1 MANWTIIGGSQGPV
15 VNPPGGSTGG
25 GSSTKNDSVADK
37 ATFFAGFGTPILPG
51 MDYGVRHIV
60 ARESTPAALYAYLST
75 PPPAGSFIFDLLL
88 SQDAGATWHTI
99 LGTPISIVS
108 ADVVESTDFVAGTA
122 FAPGNLLRLDV
133 LSAGF
138 SSGFQCVLTMMGA
151 TAPGWDRATFI
162 FGISGNPPVGR
173 DFGGYFIVSR
183 FTAPSS
189 VLVNLKSPPGGD
201 VALDLQVL
209 RDGTWTSILPSPLTV
224 AEGFDGVLSSE
235 EFVDRMA
242 FAPGELIRPYLVS
255 GPSAC
260 GMGYNVVLITEVLK

>member
-15 VNPPGGSTGG
+15 INPPSGG
-25 GSSTKNDSVADK
+25 GGGGTTLTGLAEK

-51 MDYGVRHIV
+51 QDYGVRHIV
-60 ARESTPAALYAYLST
+60 ARESTPTTLYAYLST
-75 PPPAGSFIFDLLL
+75 PPPAGSFIFDILL
-88 SQDAGATWHTI
+88 SQDAGATWNTI

-108 ADVVESTDFVAGTA
+108 ADVVESSDFVPATA

-138 SSGFQCVLTMMGA
+138 SSGFQCVLTMQGA

-183 FTAPSS
+183 FTAPNT
-189 VLVNLKSPPGGD
+189 VFVNLKSPPGGD

-209 RDGTWTSILPSPLTV
+209 RDGTWTSILSSPLTV
-224 AEGFDGVLSSE
+224 AEGFDAVLSSE
-235 EFVDRMA
+235 EFVARMA

-255 GPSAC
+255 GPAAC
-260 GMGYNVVLITEVLK
+260 GMGYNVVLEMEVLK